1 MSKSIEILRQARDQA
16 QVEADDLRFQLLEV
30 RTRLKSYKARY
41 RAAVK
46 VLKHAR
52 AAHRAAVEEQA
63 VR

>member
-16 QVEADDLRFQLLEV
+16 QTEADDLQLALLEI
-30 RTRLKSYKARY
+30 RMRLKSYKARY

-52 AAHRAAVEEQA
+52 AAHQEALEEEA